1 MSVLSDLFVTKEALK
16 ISQVK
21 LIKERLKYTKVKL
34 AEHGQPKPAEIRQVK
49 SIITKKLKVI
59 KSQGNL
65 TISQYF

>member
-34 AEHGQPKPAEIRQVK
+34 AEHGQPKPAEIQQVK